1 MKRVLLA
8 TVSAW
13 CLGALVLRA
22 TVAPAASCPELEA
35 NAARVSVLNAA
46 TWITN
51 AQKADGTYLYEYN
64 RESGATPD
72 DYNVV
77 RHAGVT
83 MSLYQLA
90 AAGDLSVLD
99 AADRGLSYMQ
109 ANLLRR
115 DGWAAFR
122 DPRSGAVQL
131 GASAL
136 MLAGLDQRRLA
147 TNDARHDQLMR
158 DVARFIVLMQR
169 PDGAFLANWLSTTG
183 APDPSVTSK
192 YATGEAFW
200 ALAMMHEAF
209 PRDGWDVPTRL
220 VADYLSTRRDAEE
233 GFDFPPWADQWAA
246 YGLAEMA
253 DWPLSDDNI
262 AYARSLSERFG
273 FLVRIE
279 SGRRDNRWSDLIHGR
294 QARAAGMGT
303 WVEALSSLWRLSNE
317 EPRLADLADKLGE
330 RARCGAGMLAA
341 RQVDSAMQ
349 TDARI
354 AGAWFTNGVTRMDDQ
369 QHALSALLRSEAILQ
384 NAAK

>member
-1 MKRVLLA
+1 MGGLL
-8 TVSAW
+8 
-13 CLGALVLRA
+13 LRA
-22 TVAPAASCPELEA
+22 TVAPAASCPEIDA
-35 NAARVSVLNAA
+35 GGARVAVLAAA
-46 TWITN
+46 TWIEIG
-51 AQKADGTYLYEYN
+51 QRPDGAYLYEFN
-64 RESGATPD
+64 RESGAEPD

-90 AAGDLSVLD
+90 AAGDLSALP
-99 AADRGLSYMQ
+99 AADRGLAYMQ
-109 ANLLRR
+109 KHLLRR
-115 DGWAAFR
+115 DNWAAFR
-122 DPRSGAVQL
+122 DPRSGSIQL

-147 TNDARHDQLMR
+147 TNDRTHDELMR
-158 DVARFIVLMQR
+158 EVARFIVLMQR
-169 PDGAFLANWLSTTG
+169 EDGAFLASWLPFTG
-183 APDPSVTSK
+183 APDPSETSK

-209 PRDGWDVPTRL
+209 PAEGWDHPTRL
-220 VADYLSTRRDAEE
+220 VADYLSTRRDKQE

-253 DWPLSDDNI
+253 DWPLSNDNI
-262 AYARSLSERFG
+262 AYARSLAERFG

-279 SGRRDNRWSDLIHGR
+279 SGRRNTPWSDFIHGR

-303 WVEALSSLWRLSNE
+303 WVEALASLWRLSGE
-317 EPRLADLADKLGE
+317 EPRLSDIQEKIAE
-330 RARCGAGMLAA
+330 RARCGAGMLRA
-341 RQVDSAMQ
+341 RQFAKSP
-349 TDARI
+349 TTGTRE

-384 NAAK
+384 TSAK

>member
-1 MKRVLLA
+1 MKRILLA
-8 TVSAW
+8 TASIW
-13 CLGALVLRA
+13 CVAVVVLRA
-22 TVAPAASCPELEA
+22 TVAPAAECPAIDA
-35 NAARVSVLNAA
+35 NATRAAARGAA
-46 TWITN
+46 TWIER
-51 AQKADGTYLYEYN
+51 AQRPDGTYLYEFN
-64 RESGATPD
+64 RETGIEPD

-99 AADRGLSYMQ
+99 TADRGLAYMR
-109 ANLLRR
+109 ANLFRR

-122 DPRSGAVQL
+122 DPRTGSVQL

-147 TNDARHDQLMR
+147 TNDSTHDELMR
-158 DVARFIVLMQR
+158 EVARFIVLMQR
-169 PDGAFLANWLSTTG
+169 QDGAFLATWLATTG
-183 APDPSVTSK
+183 APDPSQTSK

-209 PRDGWDVPTRL
+209 PREGWDAPTRL

-233 GFDFPPWADQWAA
+233 GFNFPPWADQWAA

-253 DWPLSDDNI
+253 DWPLSEDNV
-262 AYARSLSERFG
+262 AYARSLSKRFG

-303 WVEALSSLWRLSNE
+303 WVEALTSLRRLSNE
-317 EPRLADLADKLGE
+317 EPRLADLADELGE
-330 RARCGAGMLAA
+330 RVRCGAGMLAA
-341 RQVDSAMQ
+341 RQVDSSTQ

-354 AGAWFTNGVTRMDDQ
+354 AGGWFTNGVTRMDDQ
-369 QHALSALLRSEAILQ
+369 QHALSGLLRSEAIIE
-384 NAAK
+384 NSPK